1 MQRTLTAAAGV
12 AVLGLA
18 MPATAETIAEF
29 YKGKN
34 VTIVVGSAAGGGYDA
49 YGRLVGAHIGK
60 HIPGNPNIIVQN
72 MPGAGQSLAAN
83 YVYSIAP
90 KDGTAITGTSPG
102 AFLYPLTGG
111 PNVQYDPLKLK
122 LIGSANTEHYACF
135 IRTDAPVKSYKEVF
149 EKEVIL
155 GVSSGST
162 RDMPAITMGVLHPK
176 YKMVTGYKGSK
187 DVMLAIE
194 RKEVHGLCGLS
205 YASFRTQNPDYKQ
218 RGLIKVF
225 AQESVKGHPELNA
238 DKIPKVIDFAKN
250 DDDRKALSL
259 VFNQGLFGRP
269 FAVAPEVP
277 ADRLA
282 ALRKAFVD
290 TMKDPELIADAKRR
304 KLDVDFL
311 SGEEAEEA
319 VKASYATPKPAI
331 ERVRAALAAG
341 QKKKKK

>member
-1 MQRTLTAAAGV
+1 MIERILIAAGSMAALCIV
-12 AVLGLA
+12 
-18 MPATAETIAEF
+18 MPATAETIADF

-34 VTIVVGSAAGGGYDA
+34 VTIVVGSAPGGGYDA
-49 YGRLVGAHIGK
+49 YGRLVGAHLGK
-60 HIPGNPNIIVQN
+60 HIPGKPNIIVQN

-83 YVYSIAP
+83 FVYSIAP

-111 PNVQYDPLKLK
+111 PNIQYDPLKLR

-162 RDMPAITMGVLHPK
+162 RDMPAITMGVLKPN

-187 DVMLAIE
+187 DVILAIE

-205 YASFRTQNPDYKQ
+205 YASFRTQNPDFKE
-218 RGLIKVF
+218 RGIMTVL

-238 DKIPKVIDFAKN
+238 DKIPKVIDFAKT

-259 VFNQGLFGRP
+259 VFNQGEFGRP
-269 FAVAPEVP
+269 FAVAPDVP

-282 ALRKAFVD
+282 ALRKAFLD
-290 TMKDPELIADAKRR
+290 TMKDPELIADAKKR

-311 SGEEAEEA
+311 SGEAAEEA
-319 VKASYATPKPAI
+319 VKAAYATPKAAI
-331 ERVRAALAAG
+331 ERVRMALSAG
-341 QKKKKK
+341 QKKKQ